1 MRLTRSL
8 AASSIAWISAAIL
21 TGALIRQYAWLGGP
35 YWRFPETVQDHVWPT
50 TFASRD
56 VIVLAR
62 HAARIVPR
70 NATVTAIEPSL
81 APHYDVTHFLT
92 AAGMMP
98 HHRIVPPELDVKNS
112 DRSAL
117 PQYVLAVR
125 GEFVHAA
132 YRLVY
137 SGPDGRIYEVI
148 R

>member
-8 AASSIAWISAAIL
+8 AASSIAWLSAAIL
-21 TGALIRQYAWLGGP
+21 TVALIRQYVWLGGP
-35 YWRFPETVQDHVWPT
+35 YWVFPETVQDHVWPT

-81 APHYDVTHFLT
+81 APNYDVTHFLT

-98 HHRIVPPELDVKNS
+98 HHRVVPPRLDG
-112 DRSAL
+112 DRAAL
-117 PQYVLAVR
+117 PEYVLAVR
-125 GEFVHAA
+125 GDFSDER

-137 SGPDGRIYEVI
+137 SGPDGKIYEVI